1 MEKQNLNLYQPTEKD
16 KEANKWVEDALTVM
30 LDVINRP
37 YDQFNGKRLIDSLVE
52 NRKILNLMAQ
62 PREDGRS
69 NIKSVAPLNKLMAVL
84 ARVALQRPKIKVVAT
99 TKAKI
104 IDRKRAEVIQDLY
117 EWSLENSGD
126 NEYSGNTEYFFEAFN
141 CASDGIIITYEGFDS
156 QTHKRNKITSFNPDT
171 GEVKF
176 EQDTFVSSNCYSQT
190 LRPEEFLVWSPYI
203 KDLQKQPKI
212 GWKTIYEKAH
222 FEYEF
227 RNYKKAKYAMARS
240 STVNSDSE
248 SGYYNNWQSR
258 VNDDQ
263 VEVVRIYDR
272 FEDRMVVQANGV
284 IMQDSPMPWKNGK
297 PKKYPFGKTVYAP
310 FAGGDFFWGMS
321 FVFKLKGDTQALETL
336 TNLGIEQMKLSVNPP
351 QLTTTENDIEDF
363 MLLPGRVLEVD
374 NPENFRELQ
383 FKSPDASYFSF
394 IQHISSNIDLSSV
407 DAASQG
413 VNMQDVTARGQVIAE
428 ENARKMLGIFNLM
441 MENLVLQKAKLKIP
455 NLIQF
460 KLIGGNEFR
469 VEDTLIGSQH
479 GVREIKVVDSVD
491 QAETPAEID
500 MIESMAELQ
509 GINLERLNITPKYLE
524 DVEYSISI
532 LTDSAYQQGKSLVIA
547 LESEKQALIAN
558 LYPNIFQAGSELF
571 FKDIMKAYDTDPQ
584 VYLDAIQQSMQQKS
598 QALEAKGGGEM
609 TEGVEGRVGT
619 AAPIGTEPGKPG
631 KLIGELTGSDTGKQ
645 PSLSKITG
653 TGG

>member
-1 MEKQNLNLYQPTEKD
+1 
-16 KEANKWVEDALTVM
+16 
-30 LDVINRP
+30 
-37 YDQFNGKRLIDSLVE
+37 
-52 NRKILNLMAQ
+52 
-62 PREDGRS
+62 
-69 NIKSVAPLNKLMAVL
+69 
-84 ARVALQRPKIKVVAT
+84 
-99 TKAKI
+99 
-104 IDRKRAEVIQDLY
+104 
-117 EWSLENSGD
+117 
-126 NEYSGNTEYFFEAFN
+126 
-141 CASDGIIITYEGFDS
+141 
-156 QTHKRNKITSFNPDT
+156 
-171 GEVKF
+171 
-176 EQDTFVSSNCYSQT
+176 
-190 LRPEEFLVWSPYI
+190 
-203 KDLQKQPKI
+203 
-212 GWKTIYEKAH
+212 
-222 FEYEF
+222 
-227 RNYKKAKYAMARS
+227 
-240 STVNSDSE
+240 
-248 SGYYNNWQSR
+248 
-258 VNDDQ
+258 
-263 VEVVRIYDR
+263 
-272 FEDRMVVQANGV
+272 
-284 IMQDSPMPWKNGK
+284 
-297 PKKYPFGKTVYAP
+297 
-310 FAGGDFFWGMS
+310 
-321 FVFKLKGDTQALETL
+321 
-336 TNLGIEQMKLSVNPP
+336 
-351 QLTTTENDIEDF
+351 
-363 MLLPGRVLEVD
+363 
-374 NPENFRELQ
+374 
-383 FKSPDASYFSF
+383 
-394 IQHISSNIDLSSV
+394 
-407 DAASQG
+407 
-413 VNMQDVTARGQVIAE
+413 MQDVTARGQVIAE